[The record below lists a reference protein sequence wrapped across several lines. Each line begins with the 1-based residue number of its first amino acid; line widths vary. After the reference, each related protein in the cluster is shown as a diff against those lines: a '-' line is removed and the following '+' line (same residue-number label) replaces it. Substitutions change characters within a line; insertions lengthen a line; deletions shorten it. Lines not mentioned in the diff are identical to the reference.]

1 MDFIVACFAGIFT
14 VMVLQICW
22 VILKNVI
29 EFFQNNLEEENVYRN
44 R

>member
-1 MDFIVACFAGIFT
+1 MTFVVACFCGIFS

-29 EFFQNNLEEENVYRN
+29 EFSKTNKKEL
-44 R
+44 